1 MQDISVLIAKRLKA
15 VKKLK
20 KNPDDKKTKDKI
32 DVLDKKVGI
41 FPVDHGIVINIDKVS
56 MNHGLLSDVIILW

>member
-41 FPVDHGIVINIDKVS
+41 FSIDHGIVVNIDKVS
-56 MNHGLLSDVIILW
+56 INHGL